1 MEGLLG
7 WELTG
12 GGQSNFDKLPMGW
25 NSAINNRKDS
35 DSSEDVGRKFVNM
48 LEKYEKIGEYRSN
61 TLSDINAGL
70 NTIATGINVI
80 TTILSLFGAQP
91 VDRSVLNVEYSQTLR
106 QIRLPKKINMV
117 EKLQGVF
124 KFQKENV

>member
-12 GGQSNFDKLPMGW
+12 GGQSNFDKSPIGW
-25 NSAINNRKDS
+25 SSAINYGKDS
-35 DSSEDVGRKFVNM
+35 DSSEDIGRKFVNM
-48 LEKYEKIGEYRSN
+48 LEKYEKIGEYRSD

-80 TTILSLFGAQP
+80 TTILSLFGAQS
-91 VDRSVLNVEYSQTLR
+91 VDRSVLSR
-106 QIRLPKKINMV
+106 QIPLPKKINTV
-117 EKLQGVF
+117 ENLQGVF
-124 KFQKENV
+124 